1 MRSAHE
7 VRKCHLL
14 RVMRAVAPAE
24 WSQGLPF
31 PSFPATQHM
40 APPMAMV
47 VPAETRVEPRLV
59 AAAHDFDIPLPAF
72 VERLAGRLD
81 VHLQALAMRISGL
94 VDSYALQRRARSLGQ
109 LRLRELMRVQLARQ
123 AR

>member
-1 MRSAHE
+1 MRSARDI
-7 VRKCHLL
+7 RKCQLL

-24 WSQGLPF
+24 WNQGLPF
-31 PSFPATQHM
+31 PSFPATLSA
-40 APPMAMV
+40 APATAASGEVCM
-47 VPAETRVEPRLV
+47 EPRLV
-59 AAAHDFDIPLPAF
+59 AVAHGFDVPLPAS

-81 VHLQALAMRISGL
+81 VHLNALAVRISG
-94 VDSYALQRRARSLGQ
+94 VIESYAVRRRSRSLGQ